1 MVELMK
7 KKIKIYFLGSGKI
20 AVPVLNRLV
29 WSDRIE
35 LLGIGTQL
43 DRPAGRKK
51 KLHPTPI
58 GEFAHA
64 SGLHI
69 DKIPSVNAEDFLDY
83 LRWLAPDFIVVVS
96 FGQILKQPLLDLPKI
111 SCVNVHASLL
121 PRYRGASPIAAS
133 IVNHDASTGVCFME
147 MDRGLDTGRIY
158 CSFEHTLSGAERAD
172 WLEEALGRLA
182 SEKMVGVLEK
192 VMKNRD
198 SAIVQDSQH
207 ATVTRKIH
215 KGDGIINWNL
225 PAADVEAAIRGYYP
239 WPGAAFTLHAHGRK
253 ITVRV
258 TSASVHALLSGKPG
272 EVLQADKKSWIIAC
286 GTNALELLTV
296 VPQDKKEMR
305 GIDFLNGC
313 HLEKGIIVG
322 GE

>member
-1 MVELMK
+1 MGK
-7 KKIKIYFLGSGKI
+7 KVKVYFLGSGKI

-43 DRPAGRKK
+43 DRPAGRNK
-51 KLHPTPI
+51 KLHPTPV

-64 SGLHI
+64 SGLQA
-69 DKIPSVNAEDFLDY
+69 DKIPSVNVEDYLDY
-83 LRWLAPDFIVVVS
+83 LKWLAPDFIVVVS
-96 FGQILKQPLLDLPKI
+96 FGQILKQPLLELPRI

-121 PRYRGASPIAAS
+121 PRYRGASPIAAA
-133 IVNHDASTGVCFME
+133 IVNHDISTGVCFME
-147 MDRGLDTGRIY
+147 MDKGLDTGRVY
-158 CSFEHTLSGAERAD
+158 CTFEHLLSGNERAD

-182 SEKMVGVLEK
+182 ADKIVGVLEGIVK
-192 VMKNRD
+192 EKN
-198 SAIVQDSQH
+198 APVPQDNEF
-207 ATVTRKIH
+207 ATVTKKIH

-225 PAADVEAAIRGYYP
+225 PAADIESRIRGYYP
-239 WPGAAFTLHAHGRK
+239 WPGAAFSLMAHNRR

-272 EVLQADKKSWIIAC
+272 EVLQADKKGWIVAC

-313 HLEKGIIVG
+313 HLDKGIIVG
-322 GE
+322 MD

>member
-1 MVELMK
+1 MGK
-7 KKIKIYFLGSGKI
+7 KVKVYFLGSGKI

-43 DRPAGRKK
+43 DRPAGRNK
-51 KLHPTPI
+51 KLHPTPV

-64 SGLHI
+64 SGLQA
-69 DKIPSVNAEDFLDY
+69 DKIPSVNVEDYLDY
-83 LRWLAPDFIVVVS
+83 LKWLAPDFIVVVS
-96 FGQILKQPLLDLPKI
+96 FGQILKLPLLELPRI

-121 PRYRGASPIAAS
+121 PRYRGASPIAAA
-133 IVNHDASTGVCFME
+133 IVNHDVSTGVCFME
-147 MDRGLDTGRIY
+147 MDRGLDTGRVY
-158 CSFEHTLSGAERAD
+158 CSFEHLLSGNERAD

-182 SEKMVGVLEK
+182 ADKIVGVLEGIVK
-192 VMKNRD
+192 EKN
-198 SAIVQDSQH
+198 APVPQDDKL
-207 ATVTRKIH
+207 ATVTKKIH
-215 KGDGIINWNL
+215 KGDGIINWNM
-225 PAADVEAAIRGYYP
+225 PAADIESRIRGYYP
-239 WPGAAFTLHAHGRK
+239 WPGAAFSMMAHNRR

-258 TSASVHALLSGKPG
+258 TSASVHALMSGKPG
-272 EVLQADKKSWIIAC
+272 EVLQADKKGWIIAC

-313 HLEKGIIVG
+313 HLDKGIIVG
-322 GE
+322 MD

>member
-1 MVELMK
+1 MDK
-7 KKIKIYFLGSGKI
+7 KVKVYFLGSGKI

-51 KLHPTPI
+51 KLHPTPV

-64 SGLHI
+64 SGLQA
-69 DKIPSVNAEDFLDY
+69 DKIPSVNAEDYLDY

-96 FGQILKQPLLDLPKI
+96 FGQILKPPLLELPEI

-121 PRYRGASPIAAS
+121 PLYRGASPIAAA
-133 IVNHDASTGVCFME
+133 IVNHATSTGVCFME
-147 MDRGLDTGRIY
+147 MDKGLDTGRVY
-158 CSFEHTLSGAERAD
+158 CSFEHFLSGNERAD

-182 SEKMVGVLEK
+182 ADKIVDVLEGIVK
-192 VMKNRD
+192 EKND
-198 SAIVQDSQH
+198 PAAQDDKL
-207 ATVTRKIH
+207 ATVTKKIH
-215 KGDGIINWNL
+215 KGDGIISWNL
-225 PAADVEAAIRGYYP
+225 PAADIESRIRGYYP
-239 WPGAAFTLHAHGRK
+239 WPGAAFSLMAHGRR

-258 TSASVHALLSGKPG
+258 TSASVHALMSGKPG
-272 EVLQADKKSWIIAC
+272 EVLQADKKGWIIAC

-296 VPQDKKEMR
+296 VPQDKNEMR

-313 HLEKGIIVG
+313 HLDKGIIVG
-322 GE
+322 MD

>member
-1 MVELMK
+1 MDK
-7 KKIKIYFLGSGKI
+7 KVKVYFLGSGKI

-64 SGLHI
+64 SGLQA
-69 DKIPSVNAEDFLDY
+69 DKIPAVNADDFLDY
-83 LRWLAPDFIVVVS
+83 LRWLAPDFIVVAS
-96 FGQILKQPLLDLPKI
+96 FGQILKQPLLELPEI

-121 PRYRGASPIAAS
+121 PRYRGASPIAAA
-133 IVNHDASTGVCFME
+133 IVNHDASAGVCFME
-147 MDRGLDTGRIY
+147 MDRGLDTGRVY
-158 CSFEHTLSGAERAD
+158 CSFEHLLSGNERAD

-182 SEKMVGVLEK
+182 ADKIVGVLEGIAK
-192 VMKNRD
+192 EKNVPV
-198 SAIVQDSQH
+198 AQDDKH
-207 ATVTRKIH
+207 AVITKKIH
-215 KGDGIINWNL
+215 KSDGIINWNL
-225 PAADVEAAIRGYYP
+225 PAAEIESRIRGYYP
-239 WPGAAFTLHAHGRK
+239 WPGAAFALRAHNRK

-258 TSASVHALLSGKPG
+258 TSASVHALMSGKPG
-272 EVLQADKKSWIIAC
+272 EVLQADKKGWIIAC
-286 GTNALELLTV
+286 GANALELLTI
-296 VPQDKKEMR
+296 VPQDKNEMR

-313 HLEKGIIVG
+313 HLDKGIIVG
-322 GE
+322 ME

>member
-1 MVELMK
+1 MSK
-7 KKIKIYFLGSGKI
+7 KVKVYFLGSGKI

-43 DRPAGRKK
+43 DRPAGRNK
-51 KLHPTPI
+51 KLHPTPV

-64 SGLHI
+64 SGLQA
-69 DKIPSVNAEDFLDY
+69 DKIPSVNVEDYLDY

-96 FGQILKQPLLDLPKI
+96 FGQILKQPLLELPGI

-121 PRYRGASPIAAS
+121 PRYRGASPIAAA
-133 IVNHDASTGVCFME
+133 IVNHDVSTGVCFME
-147 MDRGLDTGRIY
+147 MDKGLDTGRVY
-158 CSFEHTLSGAERAD
+158 CTFEYPLSGNERAD

-182 SEKMVGVLEK
+182 ADKIVGVLEGIVK
-192 VMKNRD
+192 EKN
-198 SAIVQDSQH
+198 APVPQDNEL
-207 ATVTRKIH
+207 ATVTKKIH

-225 PAADVEAAIRGYYP
+225 PAADIESRIRGYYP
-239 WPGAAFTLHAHGRK
+239 WPGAAFSLMAHNRR

-258 TSASVHALLSGKPG
+258 TSASVHALMSGKPG
-272 EVLQADKKSWIIAC
+272 EVLQADKKGWIVAC
-286 GTNALELLTV
+286 GMNALELLTV

-313 HLEKGIIVG
+313 HLDKGIIVG
-322 GE
+322 MD

>member
-1 MVELMK
+1 MGK
-7 KKIKIYFLGSGKI
+7 KVKVYFLGSGKI

-43 DRPAGRKK
+43 DRPAGRNK
-51 KLHPTPI
+51 KLHPTPV

-64 SGLHI
+64 SGLQA
-69 DKIPSVNAEDFLDY
+69 DKIPTVNAEDYLDY
-83 LRWLAPDFIVVVS
+83 LKWLAPDFIVVVS
-96 FGQILKQPLLDLPKI
+96 FGQILKQSLLELPRI

-121 PRYRGASPIAAS
+121 PRYRGASPIAAAV
-133 IVNHDASTGVCFME
+133 VNHDVSTGVCFME
-147 MDRGLDTGRIY
+147 MDRGLDTGRVY
-158 CSFEHTLSGAERAD
+158 CSFEHLLSGNERAD

-182 SEKMVGVLEK
+182 ADKIVGVLEGIVK
-192 VMKNRD
+192 EKN
-198 SAIVQDSQH
+198 APVPQDDKL
-207 ATVTRKIH
+207 ATVTKKIH

-225 PAADVEAAIRGYYP
+225 PAADIESRIRGYYP
-239 WPGAAFTLHAHGRK
+239 WPGAAFSMMAHNRR

-258 TSASVHALLSGKPG
+258 TSASVHALMSGKPG
-272 EVLQADKKSWIIAC
+272 EVLQADKKGWIIAC

-313 HLEKGIIVG
+313 HLDKGIIVG
-322 GE
+322 MD

>member
-1 MVELMK
+1 MGK
-7 KKIKIYFLGSGKI
+7 KVKVYFLGSGKI

-43 DRPAGRKK
+43 DRPAGRNK
-51 KLHPTPI
+51 KLHPTPV

-64 SGLHI
+64 SGLQA
-69 DKIPSVNAEDFLDY
+69 DKIPSVNVEDYLDY
-83 LRWLAPDFIVVVS
+83 LKWLAPDFIVVVS
-96 FGQILKQPLLDLPKI
+96 FGQILKQPLLELPRI

-121 PRYRGASPIAAS
+121 PRYRGASPIAAA
-133 IVNHDASTGVCFME
+133 IVNHDISTGVCFMQ
-147 MDRGLDTGRIY
+147 MDRGLDTGRVY
-158 CSFEHTLSGAERAD
+158 CSFEHPLSGNERAD

-182 SEKMVGVLEK
+182 ADKIVGVLEGIVK
-192 VMKNRD
+192 EKN
-198 SAIVQDSQH
+198 APVPQDNEF
-207 ATVTRKIH
+207 ATVTKKIH
-215 KGDGIINWNL
+215 KGDGVINWNL
-225 PAADVEAAIRGYYP
+225 PAADIESRIRGYYP
-239 WPGAAFTLHAHGRK
+239 WPGAAFSLMAHNRR

-272 EVLQADKKSWIIAC
+272 EVLQADKKGWIVAC

-313 HLEKGIIVG
+313 HLDKGIIVG
-322 GE
+322 MD

>member
-1 MVELMK
+1 MN
-7 KKIKIYFLGSGKI
+7 KKIKVYFLGSGKI

-43 DRPAGRKK
+43 DRPAGRNK
-51 KLHPTPI
+51 KLHPTPV

-64 SGLHI
+64 SGLQA
-69 DKIPSVNAEDFLDY
+69 DKIPTVNAEEFLDY
-83 LRWLAPDFIVVVS
+83 LRWLAPDLIVVVS
-96 FGQILKQPLLDLPKI
+96 FGQILKQPLLELPKI

-121 PRYRGASPIAAS
+121 PRYRGASPIAAA
-133 IVNHDASTGVCFME
+133 IVNHDTSTGVCFIE
-147 MDRGLDTGRIY
+147 MDRGLDTGRVY
-158 CSFEHTLSGAERAD
+158 CSFEHLLSGSERAD

-182 SEKMVGVLEK
+182 ADKIVDVLEG
-192 VMKNRD
+192 
-198 SAIVQDSQH
+198 IVQEENDPVTQD
-207 ATVTRKIH
+207 ATLATITKKIH

-225 PAADVEAAIRGYYP
+225 PAADIESRIRGYYP
-239 WPGAAFTLHAHGRK
+239 WPGAAFTLRAHNRK

-258 TSASVHALLSGKPG
+258 TSASVHALMSGKPG
-272 EVLQADKKSWIIAC
+272 EVLQANKKGWIIAC
-286 GTNALELLTV
+286 GANALELLTV

-313 HLEKGIIVG
+313 HLDKGIIVG
-322 GE
+322 ME

>member
-1 MVELMK
+1 MGK
-7 KKIKIYFLGSGKI
+7 KVKVYFLGSGKI

-51 KLHPTPI
+51 KLHPTPV
-58 GEFAHA
+58 GEFTHA
-64 SGLHI
+64 SGLQA
-69 DKIPSVNAEDFLDY
+69 DKIPTVNAEDYLDY

-96 FGQILKQPLLDLPKI
+96 FGQILKQPLLELPAV

-121 PRYRGASPIAAS
+121 PRYRGASPIAAAV
-133 IVNHDASTGVCFME
+133 VNHDVSTGVCFME
-147 MDRGLDTGRIY
+147 MDKGLDTGRVY
-158 CSFEHTLSGAERAD
+158 CSFEHLLSGNERAD

-182 SEKMVGVLEK
+182 ADKIVGVLEGIVK
-192 VMKNRD
+192 EKN
-198 SAIVQDSQH
+198 APVAQDNKL
-207 ATVTRKIH
+207 ATVTKKIH

-225 PAADVEAAIRGYYP
+225 PAADIESRIRGYYP
-239 WPGAAFTLHAHGRK
+239 WPGAAFSLMAHNRK

-272 EVLQADKKSWIIAC
+272 EVLQADKKGWIVAC

-313 HLEKGIIVG
+313 HLDKGIIVG
-322 GE
+322 MD

>member
-1 MVELMK
+1 MGK
-7 KKIKIYFLGSGKI
+7 KVKVYFLGSGKI

-43 DRPAGRKK
+43 DRPAGRNK
-51 KLHPTPI
+51 KLHPTPV

-64 SGLHI
+64 SGLQA
-69 DKIPSVNAEDFLDY
+69 DKIPSVNVEDYLDY
-83 LRWLAPDFIVVVS
+83 LKWLAPDFIVVVS
-96 FGQILKQPLLDLPKI
+96 FGQILKLPLLELPRI

-121 PRYRGASPIAAS
+121 PRYRGASPIAAA
-133 IVNHDASTGVCFME
+133 IVNHDVSTGVCFME
-147 MDRGLDTGRIY
+147 MDRGLDTGRVY
-158 CSFEHTLSGAERAD
+158 CSFEHLLSGNERAD

-182 SEKMVGVLEK
+182 ADKIVGVLEGIVK
-192 VMKNRD
+192 EKN
-198 SAIVQDSQH
+198 APVPQDDKL
-207 ATVTRKIH
+207 ATVTKKIH
-215 KGDGIINWNL
+215 KGDGIINWNM
-225 PAADVEAAIRGYYP
+225 PAADIESRIRGYYP
-239 WPGAAFTLHAHGRK
+239 WPGAAFSLMAHNRR

-258 TSASVHALLSGKPG
+258 TSASVHALMSGKPG
-272 EVLQADKKSWIIAC
+272 EVLQADKKGWIIAC

-313 HLEKGIIVG
+313 HLDKGIIVG
-322 GE
+322 MD